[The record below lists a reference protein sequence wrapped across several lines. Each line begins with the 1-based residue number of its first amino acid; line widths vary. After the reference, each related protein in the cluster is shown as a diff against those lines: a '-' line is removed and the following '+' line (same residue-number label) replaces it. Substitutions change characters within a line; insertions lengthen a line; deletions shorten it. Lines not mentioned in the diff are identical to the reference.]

1 MPVSKYEAFLK
12 AAELGSLT
20 RAAAEL
26 GVTQSA
32 VSHMIGSLE
41 EELGFSLLKRGRT
54 GARPTAEGER
64 VLPAIRGML
73 NSKEQLEQTAA
84 AIRGLDCGTVRI
96 GTFTSVA
103 VHWLPGMIKRFQAAC
118 PNVELKLM
126 NGDYHD
132 VEQWLSDGSCDL
144 GFVAL
149 PTKQRGRVT
158 ALLEDRLLRFGF
170 DVYRTREPGGCSI
183 AEKIRQLL
191 LDPANGEMTDVTEA
205 LLYAASRAQHVR
217 QVIRPALEAGK
228 LVLCDRFVDSS
239 VAYQGGGRKLG
250 VARVKEINAPAVDG
264 TMPDATVYLDI
275 DHVAAMKR
283 RSAATTLD
291 RLELQAESFHGR
303 VEAAYQE
310 IVAAEPERF
319 VRVDA
324 AQAPEKVAEDIWRQV
339 LDRLTEA
346 EA

>member
-103 VHWLPGMIKRFQAAC
+103 VHWLPGMIKRFQAAY

-149 PTKQRGRVT
+149 PTRQRGRVT
-158 ALLEDRLLRFGF
+158 ALLEDRLLAVVPKDHRLASLPRFPIKE
-170 DVYRTREPGGCSI
+170 VEHEPFIS
-183 AEKIRQLL
+183 LL
-191 LDPANGEMTDVTEA
+191 ETSDHDA
-205 LLYAASRAQHVR
+205 RR
-217 QVIRPALEAGK
+217 ALEAAGVTPNIRYTTK
-228 LVLCDRFVDSS
+228 DDYAIIAMVE
-239 VAYQGGGRKLG
+239 QGLG
-250 VARVKEINAPAVDG
+250 VSIMPELLLKNCSDGVRCLPLDPPASRTIG
-264 TMPDATVYLDI
+264 LCLPDADRAGPAT
-275 DHVAAMKR
+275 R
-283 RSAATTLD
+283 RF
-291 RLELQAESFHGR
+291 AESACDWVKKHF
-303 VEAAYQE
+303 
-310 IVAAEPERF
+310 
-319 VRVDA
+319 
-324 AQAPEKVAEDIWRQV
+324 
-339 LDRLTEA
+339 
-346 EA
+346 